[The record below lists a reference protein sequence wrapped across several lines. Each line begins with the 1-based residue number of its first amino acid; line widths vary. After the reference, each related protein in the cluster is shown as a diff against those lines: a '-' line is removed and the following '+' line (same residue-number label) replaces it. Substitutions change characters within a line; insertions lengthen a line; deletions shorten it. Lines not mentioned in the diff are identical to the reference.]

1 MGFDV
6 KEKVGQPCV
15 GVKTEGNE
23 ISEEKQA
30 AREGI
35 MSFREEQKATE
46 RKEGHGIE
54 ICRIGE
60 ETRCRGKRNWG
71 SPGISE

>member
-6 KEKVGQPCV
+6 KEKVGLPCV
-15 GVKTEGNE
+15 GVKAEGNE

-30 AREGI
+30 VGEGI
-35 MSFREEQKATE
+35 MSFREEQKATKRKE
-46 RKEGHGIE
+46 QRKEGHGIE

-60 ETRCRGKRNWG
+60 ETRC
-71 SPGISE
+71 